1 MKVKNLIWDEIEH
14 DQEEPIT
21 LYPETSPR
29 WLGAPIPEPTTSDKI
44 RGCEERLKELR
55 AKRRQAIAEIAFQ
68 KAQLEAIDTDLTNQ
82 ENRLLYLEE
91 LELDERYG
99 VPSNV

>member
-21 LYPETSPR
+21 LYPETSPH
-29 WLGAPIPEPTTSDKI
+29 WLGAPIPEPTTGDKI
-44 RGCEERLKELR
+44 RGCEERLKDLR

>member
-14 DQEEPIT
+14 DQEEPIK
-21 LYPETSPR
+21 LYSETSPR
-29 WLGAPIPEPTTSDKI
+29 WLGAPIPEPTTGDKI

-55 AKRRQAIAEIAFQ
+55 AKRRQALAEIAFQ
-68 KAQLEAIDTDLTNQ
+68 KAQLEAIDTALTNQ